1 MGIDARRGC
10 NRAARLLTAAIL
22 AVACAACA
30 DGDDG
35 LGPAAGLDH
44 AGLDPDVPPVTA
56 GAWYRPAADV
66 TWQWQID
73 GTVNTSYDVDLYD
86 VDLFDAPDAALA
98 ALRGRGVRVL
108 CYFSAG
114 TYEPGRADA
123 GDIPASAR
131 GAQLEDWPSERW
143 LDVRDAR
150 VFEVMRSRLARAAS
164 RGCDGVEP
172 DNVDGFTND
181 TGFPLTAADQL
192 AFNRHLANEAHR
204 LGLAIALKNDG
215 DQAAQLVDYF
225 DLELNEECHLY
236 EECAQLEPFHARGKP
251 VLNVEYAADLAA
263 ALRARTAVCPAAND
277 AGLRTLILPWD
288 LDDGFR
294 VPCF

>member
-1 MGIDARRGC
+1 MATTLGTLGRR
-10 NRAARLLTAAIL
+10 RIAAKLLL
-22 AVACAACA
+22 AMFAAACG

-35 LGPAAGLDH
+35 LGPDPRPEPS
-44 AGLDPDVPPVTA
+44 GLDPDVAPVTA
-56 GAWYRPAADV
+56 GDWYRPAADV

-73 GTVNTSYDVDLYD
+73 GTLNTSYDVDLYD
-86 VDLFDAPDAALA
+86 VDLFDVPDAALQT
-98 ALRGRGVRVL
+98 LRARGVRIL

-114 TYEPGRADA
+114 TYEPGRVDAADV
-123 GDIPASAR
+123 PESAR
-131 GAQLEDWPSERW
+131 GRQLEDWPSERW
-143 LDVRDAR
+143 LDIRDAR
-150 VFEVMRSRLARAAS
+150 VFAVMRARLARAAS

-192 AFNRHLANEAHR
+192 AFNRNLANEAHR
-204 LGLAIALKNDG
+204 LGLAVALKNDG

-236 EECAQLEPFHARGKP
+236 DECEQLRPFVDRGKP
-251 VLNVEYAADLAA
+251 VLNVEYVADAAE
-263 ALRARTAVCPAAND
+263 ALRARSEICPAANA
-277 AGLRTLILPWD
+277 AGLRTLIMPWD

-294 VPCF
+294 IACF